1 MRYTDKIINSV
12 KGYPELKIIDTQ
24 KLYSEKFTNIP
35 EPTFYKVVSRMTEKG
50 ELQRLTKGIYCKS
63 KQGRFGVVLSNEKNI
78 LEYYLGEKG
87 NQGVVIGY
95 QLFNKYGLTTQISKV
110 VEAYSRNITPNN
122 KTIKNVKA
130 RKVNLKLDSTTIKMI
145 ELLEI
150 LQEYMNIEDLN
161 KKNFIKYLE
170 ETAKY
175 YDEQVINK
183 VLNSMNYKKSTIAS
197 LKNVL
202 DYYGVNNNISKY
214 LNGTS
219 KYKALTLEELYD
231 STSKKRRIWG
241 TYRTNK

>member
-1 MRYTDKIINSV
+1 MRYTDRIINSV

-24 KLYSEKFTNIP
+24 KLYSEKFANIP
-35 EPTFYKVVSRMTEKG
+35 EPTFHKVVSRMTAKG
-50 ELQRLTKGIYCKS
+50 ELQRLTKGIYCKP
-63 KQGRFGVVLSNEKNI
+63 KQGRFGKVLSSEKNI
-78 LEYYLGEKG
+78 LEYYLGERG
-87 NQGVVIGY
+87 NQGVIIGY

-110 VEAYSRNITPNN
+110 VEAYSKIITQNN

-130 RKVNLKLDSTTIKMI
+130 RKINLKLDSITIKMI

-161 KKNFIKYLE
+161 KKNFIKYLG
-170 ETAKY
+170 ETTKY
-175 YDEQVINK
+175 YDEQVIDK

-202 DYYGVNNNISKY
+202 DYYGVNNNLSKY

-219 KYKALTLEELYD
+219 KYKALTMEELYD
-231 STSKKRRIWG
+231 STSKKR
-241 TYRTNK
+241 

>member
-1 MRYTDKIINSV
+1 MRYTDRIVNSV
-12 KGYPELKIIDTQ
+12 KSFQELKIIDTQ
-24 KLYSEKFTNIP
+24 KLYSEKFANIP

-78 LEYYLGEKG
+78 LEYYLGERG
-87 NQGVVIGY
+87 NQGVIIGY
-95 QLFNKYGLTTQISKV
+95 KLFNKYGLTTQISKV
-110 VEAYSRNITPNN
+110 VETYSRIITQNN

-130 RKVNLKLDSTTIKMI
+130 RKVNLKLDSITIKMI
-145 ELLEI
+145 EFLEI

-170 ETAKY
+170 ETVKY
-175 YDEQVINK
+175 YDEQVIDK
-183 VLNSMNYKKSTIAS
+183 ILNLMNYKKRTIAS

-202 DYYGVNNNISKY
+202 DYYGVNNNLAKY

-219 KYKALTLEELYD
+219 KYKALSVVLF
-231 STSKKRRIWG
+231 I
-241 TYRTNK
+241 